1 MQYLGAEALREGWAL
16 VGIGQGL
23 AARLSPCHVSLRREV
38 LEFVHQDVIS
48 RLRRSL
54 MRIKP
59 STAIRQDY
67 TGISELC
74 HSIDEPVVL
83 TRNGEADLV
92 VMSYE
97 AFQRAEARIQL
108 QTKLLE
114 AQRSVADG
122 EPLVEV
128 DAVVDRIL
136 DRLGDDGE

>member
-1 MQYLGAEALREGWAL
+1 
-16 VGIGQGL
+16 
-23 AARLSPCHVSLRREV
+23 
-38 LEFVHQDVIS
+38 
-48 RLRRSL
+48 

-122 EPLVEV
+122 EPLAEV
-128 DAVVDRIL
+128 DAVFDRIL
-136 DRLGDDGE
+136 GRLGDVGE